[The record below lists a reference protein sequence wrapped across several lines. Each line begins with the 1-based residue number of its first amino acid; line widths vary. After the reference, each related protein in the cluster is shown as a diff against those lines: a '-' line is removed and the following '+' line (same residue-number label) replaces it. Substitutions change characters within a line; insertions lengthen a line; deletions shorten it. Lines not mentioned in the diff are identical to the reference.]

1 MPSIRQKSISSIFFS
16 LENDTLDKI
25 YLACNVLTVD
35 NFLFPTLIA
44 WNEIFLLLK
53 TKLQMCKLWFMFLLF
68 FISSFFYKIFGW
80 ETHFTTHYIKQSLQY
95 LLNNI
100 SKLISNIVRNYEYI
114 FKIFHKQYRSKSNIW
129 NMNQDFLIIRPYS
142 ASHSCF
148 WILF

>member
-1 MPSIRQKSISSIFFS
+1 MDNENSRHPTFFTILIFLSEIGLYWKVSVGNLPSIRQKSISSIFFS

-35 NFLFPTLIA
+35 NFLFPTQIA

-100 SKLISNIVRNYEYI
+100 SKMISNTVINDEYI
-114 FKIFHKQYRSKSNIW
+114 STIFHKQ
-129 NMNQDFLIIRPYS
+129 
-142 ASHSCF
+142 
-148 WILF
+148 